1 MELKG
6 TISIIIPVY
15 NAEKY
20 LNRCIDSILSQS
32 FNKYELILVN
42 DGSTDNSLHICSSY
56 AILYDNVLLVSQS
69 NSGVSSARNKGL
81 RHAKGEFVM
90 FVDSDDYM
98 LSGMCE
104 MMVNTLE
111 SKKADCVICG
121 TTETWG
127 GLWVPVEDIDYGDLV
142 SFKKDFVKHLS
153 TELLSPPW
161 NKIYKRALITNN
173 FDTSVSFGEDL
184 MFNLHYF
191 NNCSKISF
199 VSEAPFYHEKA
210 NENSLVNRVYP
221 SRLSE
226 IEKVH
231 SAVLNFYKGTDPG
244 INRKYLR
251 DIVVYYRAIVQN
263 SNFSREEK
271 RTFFEKW
278 IKTSHLKEIDLGK
291 VSIDWKNRLL
301 LFFVRHRL
309 WLLSELQINW
319 RSAIKPFCK

>member
-1 MELKG
+1 ML
-6 TISIIIPVY
+6 SIIVPIY
-15 NAEKY
+15 NSLKY
-20 LNRCIDSILSQS
+20 IHRCLDSLMVQTYSDIEVILID
-32 FNKYELILVN
+32 
-42 DGSTDNSLHICSSY
+42 DGSTDGCVNVCHKY
-56 AILYDNVLLVSQS
+56 ALRDNRISVFSQP
-69 NSGVSSARNKGL
+69 NSGVSSARNYGL
-81 RHAKGEFVM
+81 SLAKGKYIM
-90 FVDSDDYM
+90 FLDSDDYM
-98 LSGMCE
+98 FPEMCE
-104 MMVNTLE
+104 TMVNAIE
-111 SKKADCVICG
+111 VIGADCVICG

-127 GLWVPVEDIDYGDLV
+127 RLWAPEKNVNYDNL
-142 SFKKDFVKHLS
+142 SQFKKDFVKHLS

-191 NNCSKISF
+191 NNCNKISF

-309 WLLSELQINW
+309 WGLSELQVNW
-319 RSAIKPFCK
+319 KSFIKPFCK